1 MTTLLITGNTYVL
14 RRQIKSLG
22 GQWNGE
28 HKGWIVPSNMRES
41 IINLNSSLIIS
52 EVEMPENTF
61 TPMTPEERRV
71 YIQGLRN
78 RKADRLIKSADLRD
92 KQATE
97 LRATTQPYMSDIAFT
112 TQPIT
117 PGSGGRSF
125 NNFRNKIY
133 NKVDR
138 EFSLMN
144 ESEDLRE
151 RAERLKAP
159 VAIKGDAAAKRQAK
173 RDLNDT
179 LVTVG
184 SYINTYIYG
193 KATILKINKK
203 TYKVKCDNGAIG
215 IVDKSFIELIK

>member
-1 MTTLLITGNTYVL
+1 MITLLITGNTYVL

-28 HKGWIVPSNMRES
+28 HRGWIVPTSKKDS
-41 IINLNSSLIIS
+41 IIDLNSSLIIS
-52 EVEMPENTF
+52 EVEIPENTF
-61 TPMTPEERRV
+61 TPLTPEERRA

-78 RKADRLIKSADLRD
+78 RKADRLIKSAELRD
-92 KQATE
+92 SEAAE
-97 LRATTQPYMSDIAFT
+97 LRSQTQPFISDLSFV

-117 PGSGGRSF
+117 PGAGGRSF
-125 NNFRNKIY
+125 QKFRNKIN

-144 ESEDLRE
+144 ESEELRE

-179 LVTVG
+179 VIVLG
-184 SYINTYIYG
+184 SYINTFIYG
-193 KATILKINKK
+193 KGTVTKINKT
-203 TYKVKCDNGAIG
+203 TYSVKIDTGFICK
-215 IVDKSFIELIK
+215 VDKSFVELIK